1 MDRRGFGSGNIAKMC
16 ICLTLLLLSSTEN
29 SFVTTL
35 PAAEEKY
42 QAKRTGTPIKGGAR
56 RMMIYTP
63 PTKSARAGW
72 VDRSHSDHGQRN
84 LLVTWK

>member
-35 PAAEEKY
+35 PAAGES
-42 QAKRTGTPIKGGAR
+42 QAVSLFFTSFIF
-56 RMMIYTP
+56 Y
-63 PTKSARAGW
+63 
-72 VDRSHSDHGQRN
+72 N
-84 LLVTWK
+84 LNDKAKE